1 MPSKPR
7 LFPKEILAFS
17 AEDHFHS
24 VFPKGSWM
32 YRSILLFLLLALGS
46 LPMIRVDVTCSSR
59 GILQVRGG
67 TNPVLSAVGS
77 QVVFSRLEENRRME
91 KGDTL
96 MVLNHDELL
105 AELADLKARKK
116 TLQQYTGDLN
126 HLIRQSGEITT
137 ERYRQERITFKHF
150 ESRMYTE
157 LNYQQEEFEVH
168 RDLFLEGVIPRL
180 EYEEIRSR
188 YESVKASYAVEQQG
202 YYQRWQE
209 QLHRYHE
216 SLYALHA
223 REEQL
228 QEELDRHYI
237 TAPAS
242 GYLVDCRQLLPG
254 TQLVANQVIAR
265 IVPDHELIA
274 DCILLPDKIAYIRPG
289 KLVKLRL
296 DAYPAG
302 TNGYL
307 EGIVTDVPEDAVIES
322 GTPIYRVKC
331 RIPQH
336 IYHQDTGRRE
346 PLRSGMTFTAHFV
359 LNRKSILELI
369 VEKTERWLYPADY
382 SRT

>member
-1 MPSKPR
+1 
-7 LFPKEILAFS
+7 
-17 AEDHFHS
+17 
-24 VFPKGSWM
+24 M
-32 YRSILLFLLLALGS
+32 YRSILLFLVLALGS

-59 GILQVRGG
+59 GILQVSGG
-67 TNPVLSAVGS
+67 TNPVISAVGS
-77 QVVFSRLEENRRME
+77 QVVCSRLEENRRVE

-96 MVLNHDELL
+96 MVLNPDELL

-116 TLQQYTGDLN
+116 ILQQYTWDLDQ
-126 HLIRQSGEITT
+126 LIRQSGEITT
-137 ERYRQERITFKHF
+137 ERYRQERLTFNHF
-150 ESRMYTE
+150 ESRMNTE

-188 YESVKASYAVEQQG
+188 YQSVKASYAVEQQG
-202 YYQRWQE
+202 YFQRWQE
-209 QLHRYHE
+209 QMHRYRE
-216 SLYALHA
+216 NLYALHA
-223 REEQL
+223 REEQVKE
-228 QEELDRHYI
+228 QLDRHYI
-237 TAPAS
+237 TAPAG

-254 TQLVANQVIAR
+254 THLVPNQVIAR

-289 KLVKLRL
+289 NPVKVRL

-307 EGIVTDVPEDAVIES
+307 EGTVTEIPEDAVIES

-331 RIPQH
+331 RIPQY
-336 IYHQDTGRRE
+336 IYHRDTGRRE
-346 PLRSGMTFTAHFV
+346 PLKSGMTFTAHFV
-359 LNRKSILELI
+359 LNRKTILELI